1 MIDPA
6 WEDVRAFHLAFGSPA
21 PDAPVPLDRDKALR
35 RAAWIEEEAQ
45 ELREATTIA
54 EQADAFIDAIYF
66 ALGGLVELGVRPGP
80 LWDIVQ
86 GANMAKLWPDGRP
99 RWREGDG
106 KVIKPDGWQDPGPK
120 LAAEID
126 RQLDGALAPH
136 PKRHGPACP
145 GHP

>member
-21 PDAPVPLDRDKALR
+21 PDAPVALDRDKVLR

-54 EQADAFIDAIYF
+54 AQADAFIDAIYF
-66 ALGGLVELGVRPGP
+66 AIGGLVELGVRPGP

-106 KVIKPDGWQDPGPK
+106 KVIKPDGWQDPAEK
-120 LAAEID
+120 LTAEIE
-126 RQLDGALAPH
+126 RQLEAATERP
-136 PKRHGPACP
+136 RTAAYR
-145 GHP
+145 